1 MKSPKLKPLAQTQG
15 GTLTN
20 YKDPKFYKC
29 MEKSYISGEAQYDNS
44 IENNTTITNIMT
56 YPEVKRTTIEERVT
70 LLNGI
75 PPEEVKSFQSENLV

>member
-29 MEKSYISGEAQYDNS
+29 LEKSCISKKHNTITDNS
-44 IENNTTITNIMT
+44 IESNATITNINT
-56 YPEVKRTTIEERVT
+56 YLEVKGITIE
-70 LLNGI
+70 
-75 PPEEVKSFQSENLV
+75 